1 MRILIANEPDMYREV
16 IVAVLDELTPDI
28 EIFASDP
35 DDLEGEFLRVQ
46 PHLVVCSR
54 ATKTWSVRRP
64 RGSSSTPVGTSHAV
78 VKSASMALVEYSPVW
93 TPIRSSPSWTVSK
106 A

>member
-16 IVAVLDELTPDI
+16 IFAVLDELTPDI

-46 PHLVVCSR
+46 HHLVVCSR

-64 RGSSSTPVGTSHAV
+64 CGSSSTPVGTSHAV
-78 VKSASMALVEYSPVW
+78 VKKCLDGSRRILPGMDFD
-93 TPIRSSPSWTVSK
+93 TFVSILDGI
-106 A
+106 